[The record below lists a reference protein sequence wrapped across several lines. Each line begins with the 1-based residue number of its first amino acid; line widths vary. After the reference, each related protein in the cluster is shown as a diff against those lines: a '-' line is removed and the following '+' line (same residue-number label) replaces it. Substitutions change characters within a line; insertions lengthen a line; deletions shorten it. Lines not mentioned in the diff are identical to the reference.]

1 MGQKG
6 ITEFF
11 TASQVPLTDVLA
23 VIFSSAGNAQAM
35 GVYSEDEF
43 IKACSVLNINSEAD
57 FASKKDEIKDRYT
70 GDKKLFNQVYKYSFG
85 YMAQG
90 GKYVDRRLCAMML
103 GVLVGDKYPLAQKVI
118 AFLNSDDVSF

>member
-23 VIFSSAGNAQAM
+23 VVFSSAGNAQAM
-35 GVYSEDEF
+35 GVYTEEEF
-43 IKACSVLNINSEAD
+43 IKACTTLNISSEAE
-57 FASKKDEIKDRYT
+57 FAQKKDEIRSRYT

-103 GVLVGDKYPLAQKVI
+103 GVLVKGKYPLAEKVI
-118 AFLNSDDVSF
+118 AFLNSDDVTL